1 MNEHNEKKAYIP
13 PTMEV
18 LKMDYTKVLLGSCR
32 VFGENKDG
40 AVECFD
46 DRTFD

>member
-18 LKMDYTKVLLGSCR
+18 LKMDCTKVLMNSCPEG
-32 VFGENKDG
+32 FQKSADQQCISDADFE
-40 AVECFD
+40 
-46 DRTFD
+46 